1 MDAVEH
7 PLDWWTYGG
16 YTAVMRELKC
26 TKTQARQLVHAKMAD
41 YHLGISL
48 YCYFS

>member
-26 TKTQARQLVHAKMAD
+26 TKTQARQLVHAKIAD